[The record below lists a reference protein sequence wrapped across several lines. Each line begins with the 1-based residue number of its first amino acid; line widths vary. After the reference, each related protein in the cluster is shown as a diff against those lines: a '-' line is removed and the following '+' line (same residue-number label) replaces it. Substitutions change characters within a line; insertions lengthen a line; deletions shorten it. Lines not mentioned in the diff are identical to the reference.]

1 MKYMPIYYSKNFIRR
16 HVLMLVE
23 IKTVN
28 KEEVTVVTS
37 LDVAETFGK
46 RHADVLRDIENLE
59 CSPEF
64 RERNF
69 ALSKYSVENNRK
81 TYPMMYMTR
90 DGHS

>member
-1 MKYMPIYYSKNFIRR
+1 
-16 HVLMLVE
+16 MLVE

-81 TYPMMYMTR
+81 TYPRGGYYEV
-90 DGHS
+90 S